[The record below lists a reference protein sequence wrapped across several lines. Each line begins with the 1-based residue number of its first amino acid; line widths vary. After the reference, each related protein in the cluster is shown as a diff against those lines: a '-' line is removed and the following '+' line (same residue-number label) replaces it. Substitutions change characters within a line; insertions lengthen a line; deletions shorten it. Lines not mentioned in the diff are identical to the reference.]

1 MLKPRRL
8 SSTKLL
14 QARTCSVAVYVG
26 KCDYD
31 KGGFKRYTY
40 NKDRVPNFHLFTQPQ
55 LFPPMQ
61 GMSYLQDI
69 PCICVLKAIMLKWG
83 R

>member
-55 LFPPMQ
+55 LFPHAGYVFPPRHTLHLCFKSHHAKM
-61 GMSYLQDI
+61 G
-69 PCICVLKAIMLKWG
+69 
-83 R
+83 